1 MIYEIPVAERS
12 VGVRS
17 VVELVETQRRQLR
30 ALPSLLPRDTRPSRA
45 RRERMP
51 AQLRV
56 WGAASRIR
64 PVVE

>member
-1 MIYEIPVAERS
+1 MIYEIPVVERP
-12 VGVRS
+12 VGARS

-30 ALPSLLPRDTRPSRA
+30 AVGVTPPRDAHPSRA

>member
-1 MIYEIPVAERS
+1 MMYEIPVAERS

-17 VVELVETQRRQLR
+17 VVELVETKRRQLR
-30 ALPSLLPRDTRPSRA
+30 SVGVTPPRDAHPSRA
-45 RRERMP
+45 RRERMA